1 MSRFVELHHASLLV
15 ADLSRALHF
24 YVDVLGMEV
33 DETRPTM
40 GFNGAWLKVGS
51 QQLHLLELPNP
62 DPVSGRPAHPGRDR
76 HTALLVSGLEEL
88 VERLER
94 AAVNFTHSRS
104 GRKAVF
110 CRDPD
115 GNAVELID
123 TT

>member
-1 MSRFVELHHASLLV
+1 MSRILQLQHASLIV
-15 ADLSRALHF
+15 ADVSRALHF
-24 YVDVLGMEV
+24 YVDVLGLEV
-33 DETRPTM
+33 DHGRPAM

-76 HTALLVSGLEEL
+76 HTALLVSGLDGL
-88 VERLER
+88 VERLE
-94 AAVNFTHSRS
+94 AAAIGFTRSRS

-115 GNAVELID
+115 GNAVELIEAG
-123 TT
+123 

>member
-1 MSRFVELHHASLLV
+1 MSRFVELHHASLIV
-15 ADLSRALHF
+15 ADVSRALRF
-24 YVDVLGMEV
+24 YVDVLGLEV
-33 DETRPTM
+33 DESRPAM
-40 GFNGAWLKVGS
+40 AFNGAWLKVGR

-88 VERLER
+88 VDRLQR
-94 AAVNFTHSRS
+94 AAVSFTRSRS

-123 TT
+123 MS